1 MVGGEGLRIE
11 GLVPIEY
18 VGHGLGHVQ
27 ADHDVDHG
35 QVDYGL
41 GHVQADPSQVE
52 HGQVSLLCSIA
63 HSADHL
69 DQSLFTAA

>member
-11 GLVPIEY
+11 GLVPIEH
-18 VGHGLGHVQ
+18 VGHGLGRVQ
-27 ADHDVDHG
+27 V
-35 QVDYGL
+35 
-41 GHVQADPSQVE
+41 DPSQVE
-52 HGQVSLLCSIA
+52 YSQVSLLWSIA

>member
-11 GLVPIEY
+11 GLVPIEH

-27 ADHDVDHG
+27 VEYG
-35 QVDYGL
+35 QDG
-41 GHVQADPSQVE
+41 
-52 HGQVSLLCSIA
+52 
-63 HSADHL
+63 HSADQL

>member
-11 GLVPIEY
+11 GLVPVEH
-18 VGHGLGHVQ
+18 VGHGLDHVQ
-27 ADHDVDHG
+27 ADH
-35 QVDYGL
+35 
-41 GHVQADPSQVE
+41 SQVLNKAK
-52 HGQVSLLCSIA
+52 SACYA